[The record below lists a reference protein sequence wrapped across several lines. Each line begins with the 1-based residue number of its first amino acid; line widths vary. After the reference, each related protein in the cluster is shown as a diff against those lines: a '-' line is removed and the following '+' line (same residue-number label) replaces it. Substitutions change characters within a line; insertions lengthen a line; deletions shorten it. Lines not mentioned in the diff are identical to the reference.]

1 MLSDDVWPNRLI
13 KPESETQNSLQNRQ
27 KLTIPNLENS
37 DLEIM
42 FSAGQIEI
50 IVRVKKNFNFSNSK
64 ISDFEMKLTHFETVD

>member
-1 MLSDDVWPNRLI
+1 MPN
-13 KPESETQNSLQNRQ
+13 KG
-27 KLTIPNLENS
+27 NS